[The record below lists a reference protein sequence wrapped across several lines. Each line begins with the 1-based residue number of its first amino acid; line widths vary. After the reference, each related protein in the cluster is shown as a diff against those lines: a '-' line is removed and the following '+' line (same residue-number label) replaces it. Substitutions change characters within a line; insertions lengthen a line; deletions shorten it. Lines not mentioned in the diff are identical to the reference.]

1 MSADRFKVLVGK
13 VSAGATLSAAE
24 AGDAFD
30 AIMDGKVGEAQLAA
44 FLTAL
49 HMRGETVEEIAAA
62 ADALRARA
70 LTVDAPVG
78 AIDTCG
84 TGGDGLGTLNIS
96 TAAAIVTAACDV
108 KIAKH
113 GNRAQS
119 SKSGSADV
127 LAALGVKIDLT
138 PQQVSHC
145 IDEAG
150 LGFLFAPAHH
160 NAMRHVG
167 PVRQQLGFRTVFNLL
182 GPLCNPARV
191 KRQLVGVF
199 AEQWLEPL
207 ARVLNTLGTE
217 RAWVVHGSD
226 GLDELTV
233 TGSTHVVELNQGQT
247 RRFTIDP
254 ASVGLATHRLD
265 ALFGGDAPS
274 NAAAISRLLDGETGA
289 YRDIVCLNAG
299 AALLIA
305 DKTAT
310 LKDGV
315 AMAQRAI
322 DDGRARAALAKL
334 VAVSNAETAGVLD
347 KIAVYKR
354 REIAAGQAA
363 IPLAEME
370 TRAKQAPPVR
380 PFADALRTASGKSG
394 GFALIAEI
402 KKASPSKGIIRQNFD
417 PPALGRAYEN
427 GGAACLSVLTDGPSF
442 QGANEFLTEARN
454 ATRLPALRK
463 DFLFEPYQVVEA
475 RALGADCILII
486 MAAVTDQEAQI
497 LNATALQWGMDVLV
511 EVHDRAEL
519 ERALK
524 LAPKLVGI
532 NNRNLKTFETS
543 LSVTEEL
550 APLVPKSAIA
560 VSESGIN
567 AHADLVRLSKA
578 GVRAFLV
585 GESLMRQSDVTAAT
599 RALLKGAA

>member
-1 MSADRFKVLVGK
+1 MSADRFKALVGK
-13 VSAGATLSAAE
+13 VSSGGTLTGAE
-24 AGDAFD
+24 AADAFD
-30 AIMDGKVGEAQLAA
+30 AIMDGKIGEAQLAA

-70 LTVDAPVG
+70 LTVDAPAD

-96 TAAAIVTAACDV
+96 TAAAIVTAACGA

-145 IDEAG
+145 ISEVG

-160 NAMRHVG
+160 NAMKYVG

-199 AEQWLEPL
+199 AEQWIEPL
-207 ARVLNTLGTE
+207 ARVLHSLGTE

-233 TGSTHVVELNQGQT
+233 TGPSHVVELNHGQV
-247 RRFTIDP
+247 RRLTIEPSD
-254 ASVGLATHRLD
+254 VGLATHRLD
-265 ALFGGDAPS
+265 SLFGGDAAT
-274 NAAAISRLLDGETGA
+274 NAAAIRRLLDGETGA

-299 AALLIA
+299 AALVVA
-305 DKTAT
+305 EQAAT

-315 AMAQRAI
+315 AIAQRAI
-322 DDGRARAALAKL
+322 DDGRARASLAKL
-334 VAVSNAETAGVLD
+334 VAVSNAKSAGVLD
-347 KIAVYKR
+347 RIAAYKR
-354 REIAAGQAA
+354 GEIARAQAA
-363 IPLAEME
+363 VPLTEME
-370 TRAKQAPPVR
+370 ALAKRAPAVR
-380 PFADALRTASGKSG
+380 PFADALHMASERG

-402 KKASPSKGIIRQNFD
+402 KKASPSKGIIRVNFD
-417 PPALGRAYEN
+417 PPALARAYEA

-442 QGANEFLTEARN
+442 QGANEFLTQARN
-454 ATRLPALRK
+454 ATQLPSLRK

-486 MAAVTDQEAQI
+486 MAAVTEQEAQI

-511 EVHDRAEL
+511 EVHDREEL
-519 ERALK
+519 ERALR
-524 LAPKLVGI
+524 LEPKLIGI

-543 LSVTEEL
+543 LAVTEEL
-550 APLVPKSAIA
+550 APMVPKSAMV

-567 AHADLVRLSKA
+567 AHDDMVRLSKI

-585 GESLMRQSDVTAAT
+585 GESLMRQSDVSAAT